1 MGIALVTVCIIGLA
15 VVIAD
20 DFTGIGVADDFLYGP
35 LGTGVGKGII
45 MIFG

>member
-1 MGIALVTVCIIGLA
+1 MTVCIIGLA

-35 LGTGVGKGII
+35 LGTGVGKRHNNDIWI
-45 MIFG
+45 NL